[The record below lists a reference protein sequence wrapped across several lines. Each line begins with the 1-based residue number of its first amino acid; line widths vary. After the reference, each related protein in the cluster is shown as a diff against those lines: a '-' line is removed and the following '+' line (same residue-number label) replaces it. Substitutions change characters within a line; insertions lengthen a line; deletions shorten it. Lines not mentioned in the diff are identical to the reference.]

1 MGRRCFEPT
10 EDERK
15 KVYQLTA
22 AGFTVEEVAKTIY
35 RYGKPVSDAVIR
47 RYFKKELEVAR
58 IEAVGA
64 GAPPPVQKTRGGG
77 TASKIFY
84 LKTRGGWKE
93 TQVIDNKSSDGSMRP
108 EVTITKEQ
116 FAELAREI
124 ADEV

>member
-10 EDERK
+10 EDERN

-35 RYGKPVSDAVIR
+35 RYGKPVSDAIIR

-64 GAPPPVQKTRGGG
+64 VAARLFKKAMEGD
-77 TASKIFY
+77 TASMIFY

-116 FAELAREI
+116 FVELAREI